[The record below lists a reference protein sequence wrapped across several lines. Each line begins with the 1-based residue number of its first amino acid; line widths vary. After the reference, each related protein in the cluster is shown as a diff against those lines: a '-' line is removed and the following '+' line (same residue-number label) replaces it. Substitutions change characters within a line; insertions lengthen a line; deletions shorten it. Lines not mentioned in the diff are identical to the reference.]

1 MPKGSN
7 LTPELSR
14 KYGKLGGRPKGVLD
28 PKTIAR
34 IQTQK
39 AVQEIILKNAG
50 FITDNLLR
58 GSANL
63 DVQASKEL
71 FDRAF
76 GKAPQAID
84 MRVAVFSLKDL
95 NERAN
100 RLEQK
105 EKEQEKKTE

>member
-7 LTPELSR
+7 LTPEFNR
-14 KYGKLGGRPKGVLD
+14 RVGKLGGRPKGVLD

-34 IQTQK
+34 IKTQQ
-39 AVQEIILKNAG
+39 AVQAIILQKAG

-58 GSANL
+58 GSQNL

-95 NERAN
+95 NERAK
-100 RLEQK
+100 RLEN
-105 EKEQEKKTE
+105 EEEKKTT